1 MPVFVHRRQHGPVHC
16 TELHNVYFRFP
27 LAFLTPDEGKLKP
40 NSTKFSRNSD
50 SRCNKMHQ
58 PLSLFDKWIQ
68 ENNEL
73 VNKWKEQE
81 GGGDTLTRD
90 QNQNHTRLIWCSSE
104 FHKLLRKIQGIPPS
118 TDHTQLELT
127 VVYNACVCLIA
138 QSQFSEAE
146 SLLTQATQRVLQMT
160 GDGSFASDP
169 PVFWKTAL
177 KSVGNT
183 ALNPCVM
190 YLFCLQWAIWL
201 ATCKLQTI
209 QELQDELLF
218 VFETLSSG
226 VREEERSVPRRKSSD
241 IPLPVMEQRRLI
253 KLIHI
258 CTFIAQG
265 AELLSEGR
273 SSEALSG
280 LQSASSLPAPR
291 TLISYTHLL
300 SGSCLAHMSRPQ
312 MALQCYRMALETDSQ
327 CVCAL
332 YQSMLIY
339 RQLGNTQAEI
349 QALRLLHSTL
359 MLPSA
364 TEASP
369 ASSDLL
375 PSSLLLQTLS
385 LSRLLS
391 VPSALSVLHSLALKC
406 VLHERVSDGVEYY
419 LDLLAA
425 LHSEDQPGVHAEG
438 PSLPKLPELY
448 LQAGAALLMARRPA
462 DCMAL
467 CDEVIT
473 TTLELLPGKVVLKE
487 PEECEAETRAV
498 CAEVEDR
505 VGMLLWVGAAYLLQ
519 GHCYTHLRDWKQ
531 AVTTYT
537 RCLNLLVKVRFK
549 KRGFQPQIPSA
560 DMVGMQG
567 TDLCIL
573 QRLKGLSLAGR
584 GISFTQTD
592 QLREALRDLQLS
604 IQAFPEGTGAGL
616 WCGEV
621 LWRLGRK
628 REAVACWEK
637 TWSVTPHFSV
647 QSLSV
652 YLQEPQSGPLL
663 DSTELHRRI
672 EELTST

>member
-1 MPVFVHRRQHGPVHC
+1 MFTSGLLWLPYTQRGKVQTKIARR
-16 TELHNVYFRFP
+16 
-27 LAFLTPDEGKLKP
+27 
-40 NSTKFSRNSD
+40 FSQNSD

-58 PLSLFDKWIQ
+58 PLSLFHKWIQ

-81 GGGDTLTRD
+81 GGDTLTRD
-90 QNQNHTRLIWCSSE
+90 QNQNHTCLVWHSSE
-104 FHKLLRKIQGIPPS
+104 FHKLCRKIQGIAPIA
-118 TDHTQLELT
+118 DHTQLELT
-127 VVYNACVCLIA
+127 VVYNAGVCLIA
-138 QSQFSEAE
+138 QSQFLEAE
-146 SLLTQATQRVLQMT
+146 SLLTKATERILQMT
-160 GDGSFASDP
+160 GDGPFASDP

-183 ALNPCVM
+183 ALNRCVM
-190 YLFCLQWAIWL
+190 HLLCLQWAIWL

-209 QELQDELLF
+209 QELQNELLS

-226 VREEERSVPRRKSSD
+226 VWDEEGSAPRTKSSD
-241 IPLPVMEQRRLI
+241 IALPVMDQRRLI
-253 KLIHI
+253 ELLQI

-265 AELLSEGR
+265 AERLSEGR

-359 MLPSA
+359 MLPA
-364 TEASP
+364 AKEPSP
-369 ASSDLL
+369 AGVHLL
-375 PSSLLLQTLS
+375 PSSLLLQSQS
-385 LSRLLS
+385 LSSLLS

-406 VLHERVSDGVEYY
+406 VLHERVAEGVEYY

-425 LHSEDQPGVHAEG
+425 LHSEDQHGVHAAG
-438 PSLPKLPELY
+438 PPLPKLPELY

-487 PEECEAETRAV
+487 PEECEAETRAL
-498 CAEVEDR
+498 CEEVEDG

-519 GHCYTHLRDWKQ
+519 GHCHTHLRDWKQ

-537 RCLNLLVKVRFK
+537 RCFNLLVKVRFK
-549 KRGFQPQIPSA
+549 KRGCQPQIPSA
-560 DMVGMQG
+560 DMMSMQG

-604 IQAFPEGTGAGL
+604 IQAFPGAGL

-628 REAVACWEK
+628 QEAVACWER
-637 TWSVTPHFSV
+637 TWSFTPHFSEL
-647 QSLSV
+647 SLAV

-663 DSTELHRRI
+663 DSTELRRRI
-672 EELTST
+672 EELSPI